1 MFGRMCF
8 LTMFMSYLIVSLAF
22 AHDPASHGQGSHK
35 IPTLKKP
42 LTTVTLEPNSIT
54 ITFGPIDL
62 PVGHSGD
69 LAASMPKHFFNLPE
83 DRYMTGYKTEAF
95 TKEGKELPREYLHHI
110 LLLDMDQDSISCP
123 GEPLFFAGAGME
135 MRETR
140 FPVGHGV
147 KLDHTHKLMA
157 LVAFYHKA
165 APTKDAMARFTIY
178 TAPKGEELH
187 QMQVYQVGVNV
198 VCFSK
203 FDQRPANQSDEGIA
217 IEAGVHVI
225 KEPLKFL
232 VDGCVKFA
240 YPHSHNG
247 ALLIALE
254 NRTRKQTLLRTV
266 PDVLLD
272 GTLLGFPDRQVY
284 SDPIG
289 FPVSTKEEYEMVLV
303 HHRPLEQ
310 QGDIRGMGNYLL
322 YMTQESCPKADGTA
336 TLASIDEHK

>member
-1 MFGRMCF
+1 MFGRTWL
-8 LTMFMSYLIVSLAF
+8 LTLFFCCVSVPFAF
-22 AHDPASHGQGSHK
+22 AHDPESHRSHK
-35 IPTLKKP
+35 VPTLNKP
-42 LTTVTLEPNSIT
+42 MTSVTLEPEAIT

-62 PVGHSGD
+62 PAPHSGD
-69 LAASMPKHFFNLPE
+69 LAASMPKHFFTIPE
-83 DRYMTGYKTEAF
+83 DRYMTGYKTEVF
-95 TKEGKELPREYLHHI
+95 TKNGKPLPREYLHHI
-110 LLLDMDQDSISCP
+110 LLMDMDQESISCP

-140 FPVGHGV
+140 FPTGHGV
-147 KLDHTHKLMA
+147 KLDQTHKLLA

-178 TAPKGEELH
+178 TAPKGEEMH
-187 QMQVYQVGVNV
+187 PMEVYQVGVNV

-217 IEAGVHVI
+217 IEAGVQVM

-254 NRTRKQTLLRTV
+254 NRTRQQTLLRTV
-266 PDVLLD
+266 PDVLAD

-303 HHRPLEQ
+303 HHRPLDQ
-310 QGDIRGMGNYLL
+310 QGDVRGMGNYLL
-322 YMTQESCPKADGTA
+322 YMTREACPKKQDNTTVASVA
-336 TLASIDEHK
+336 TNH

>member
-8 LTMFMSYLIVSLAF
+8 LAFIICSLTVPLAF
-22 AHDPASHGQGSHK
+22 AHEPEAHSKHK
-35 IPTLKKP
+35 VPTLNKP
-42 LTTVTLEPNSIT
+42 MTSVTLNPDSIT

-62 PVGHSGD
+62 PAGHSGD

-95 TKEGKELPREYLHHI
+95 TKEGKVLPREYLHHI

-178 TAPKGEELH
+178 TAPKEEELNP
-187 QMQVYQVGVNV
+187 MQVYQVGVNV

-203 FDQRPANQSDEGIA
+203 FDERPANQSDEGIE
-217 IEAGVHVI
+217 IETGVHVI

-254 NRTRKQTLLRTV
+254 NRTQQKTLLRTV

-272 GTLLGFPDRQVY
+272 GTLVGFPDRQIY

-289 FPVSTKEEYEMVLV
+289 FQVSTKEDYEMVLV

-322 YMTQESCPKADGTA
+322 YMTQEACP
-336 TLASIDEHK
+336 ASESTEAVTPTPHSH

>member
-1 MFGRMCF
+1 MFGRICLLAMVLSCVTAP
-8 LTMFMSYLIVSLAF
+8 LSL
-22 AHDPASHGQGSHK
+22 AHDPESHGSYK
-35 IPTLKKP
+35 VPTLNKP
-42 LTTVTLEPNSIT
+42 MTSVTFEPDAIS

-62 PVGHSGD
+62 PAGHSGD

-95 TKEGKELPREYLHHI
+95 TKEGKALPREYLHHI
-110 LLLDMDQDSISCP
+110 LLLDTDQDSISCP

-140 FPVGHGV
+140 FPTGHGV

-178 TAPKGEELH
+178 TAPKEKELH
-187 QMQVYQVGVNV
+187 PMEVYQVGVNV

-217 IEAGVHVI
+217 IETGVHVI

-240 YPHSHNG
+240 YPHGHNG

-254 NRTRKQTLLRTV
+254 NRTRQKTLLRTV
-266 PDVLLD
+266 PDVTAD
-272 GTLLGFPDRQVY
+272 GTLIGFPDRQVY

-303 HHRPLEQ
+303 HHRPLEH

-322 YMTQESCPKADGTA
+322 YMTRDACPKTPA
-336 TLASIDEHK
+336 TTTVASAKETQ

>member
-1 MFGRMCF
+1 MFARMCLLAMLVSC
-8 LTMFMSYLIVSLAF
+8 LTVPLAF
-22 AHDPASHGQGSHK
+22 AHEPDAHSKHK
-35 IPTLKKP
+35 VPTLNKP
-42 LTTVTLEPNSIT
+42 MTSVTVNPDSIT

-69 LAASMPKHFFNLPE
+69 LAASMPKHFFTLPE

-95 TKEGKELPREYLHHI
+95 TKEGKELPREYLHHV

-140 FPVGHGV
+140 FPEGHGV
-147 KLDHTHKLMA
+147 KLDHRHKLMA

-178 TAPKGEELH
+178 TAPKGKELH
-187 QMQVYQVGVNV
+187 PMQVYQVGVNV

-203 FDQRPANQSDEGIA
+203 FNERPANQSDEGIE
-217 IEAGVHVI
+217 IETGVHVI

-254 NRTRKQTLLRTV
+254 NRTQKKTLLRTV
-266 PDVLLD
+266 PDVELD
-272 GTLLGFPDRQVY
+272 GTLIGFPDRQIY
-284 SDPIG
+284 SNPIG
-289 FPVSTKEEYEMVLV
+289 FQVSTKEDYEMVLV

-322 YMTQESCPKADGTA
+322 YMTQEACPTSVS
-336 TLASIDEHK
+336 TETIASSPTSH

>member
-1 MFGRMCF
+1 MFARIVLALSLGF
-8 LTMFMSYLIVSLAF
+8 LTAPVAF
-22 AHDPASHGQGSHK
+22 AHDKESHGSHK
-35 IPTLKKP
+35 IPTLNKP
-42 LTTVTLEPNSIT
+42 MTSVTLEPDKIT

-69 LAASMPKHFFNLPE
+69 LAASMPKHFFKIPE

-95 TKEGKELPREYLHHI
+95 TKQGKELPREYLHHI

-140 FPVGHGV
+140 FPEGHGV
-147 KLDHTHKLMA
+147 KLDQTHKLMA

-165 APTKDAMARFTIY
+165 DPTKDAMARFTIY
-178 TAPKGEELH
+178 TAPKEQEIH
-187 QMQVYQVGVNV
+187 PMQVYQVGVNV

-217 IEAGVHVI
+217 IETGVHVI

-232 VDGCVKFA
+232 VDGCVKYA

-254 NRTRKQTLLRTV
+254 NRTRQQTLLRTV

-272 GTLLGFPDRQVY
+272 GTLVGFPDRQIY
-284 SDPIG
+284 SNPVG
-289 FPVSTKEEYEMVLV
+289 FQVTTQEEYEMVLV

-322 YMTQESCPKADGTA
+322 YMTQEACPKAADTGTV
-336 TLASIDEHK
+336 ASAKDHH

>member
-1 MFGRMCF
+1 MPERIWAIALSLIF
-8 LTMFMSYLIVSLAF
+8 LIHSTAI
-22 AHDPASHGQGSHK
+22 AHDQDSHGSPK
-35 IPTLKKP
+35 VPTLNKP
-42 LTTVTLEPNSIT
+42 LTSVILNHETIT

-62 PVGHSGD
+62 PVHHSGD

-95 TKEGKELPREYLHHI
+95 TKDGKALPQEYLHHI
-110 LLLDMDQDSISCP
+110 LLLDTDQESISCP

-140 FPVGHGV
+140 FPDGYGV

-178 TAPKGEELH
+178 TAPKEKTIHPME
-187 QMQVYQVGVNV
+187 VYQVGVNV
-198 VCFSK
+198 VCYSK
-203 FDQRPANQSDEGIA
+203 FDQRPANQSDEGIF
-217 IEAGVHVI
+217 IEPGVQVMQ
-225 KEPLKFL
+225 EPLKFL
-232 VDGCVKFA
+232 VGGCVKFA
-240 YPHSHNG
+240 YPHGHNG

-254 NRTRKQTLLRTV
+254 NRTRQQTLLRTV
-266 PDVLLD
+266 PDVLAD

-284 SDPIG
+284 SSPTG
-289 FPVSTKEEYEMVLV
+289 FPVSTAEDYEMVLV

-310 QGDIRGMGNYLL
+310 RGDIRGMGNYLL
-322 YMTQESCPKADGTA
+322 YMTRDPCPDIPTDSTVAA
-336 TLASIDEHK
+336 TDKP

>member
-1 MFGRMCF
+1 MFGRICF
-8 LTMFMSYLIVSLAF
+8 PALLLCFITGQFAF
-22 AHDPASHGQGSHK
+22 AHDQESHGSHK
-35 IPTLKKP
+35 IPTLNKP
-42 LTTVTLEPNSIT
+42 LTSVTLEPDTIT
-54 ITFGPIDL
+54 VTFGPIDL
-62 PVGHSGD
+62 PVHHSGD

-95 TKEGKELPREYLHHI
+95 TKEGKALPQEYLHHI
-110 LLLDMDQDSISCP
+110 LLLDTSQDSISCP

-140 FPVGHGV
+140 FPTGYGV
-147 KLDHTHKLMA
+147 KLDQTHKLMA

-178 TAPKGEELH
+178 TAPKGEKLH
-187 QMQVYQVGVNV
+187 PMEVYQVGVNV
-198 VCFSK
+198 VCYSK
-203 FDQRPANQSDEGIA
+203 FDQRPANQSDEGIF
-217 IEAGVHVI
+217 IEPGVQVM
-225 KEPLKFL
+225 KESLKFL

-240 YPHSHNG
+240 YPHGHNG

-254 NRTRKQTLLRTV
+254 NRTHQKTLLRTV
-266 PDVLLD
+266 PDVTAD

-289 FPVSTKEEYEMVLV
+289 FPVSTKEDYEMVLV

-310 QGDIRGMGNYLL
+310 EGDIRGMGNYLL
-322 YMTQESCPKADGTA
+322 YMTREACPQAEGAAKI
-336 TLASIDEHK
+336 ASVEKQK

>member
-1 MFGRMCF
+1 MFGRTWLLALFFCC
-8 LTMFMSYLIVSLAF
+8 VSVPFAF
-22 AHDPASHGQGSHK
+22 AHDPKSHRSHK
-35 IPTLKKP
+35 VPTLNKP
-42 LTTVTLEPNSIT
+42 MTSVTLEPEAIT

-62 PVGHSGD
+62 PAPHSGD
-69 LAASMPKHFFNLPE
+69 LAASMPKHFFTIPE
-83 DRYMTGYKTEAF
+83 DRYMTGYKTEIF
-95 TKEGKELPREYLHHI
+95 TKNGKPLPREYLHHI
-110 LLLDMDQDSISCP
+110 LLMDMDQESISCP

-140 FPVGHGV
+140 FPTGHGV
-147 KLDHTHKLMA
+147 KLDQTHKLLA

-178 TAPKGEELH
+178 TAPKGEEMH
-187 QMQVYQVGVNV
+187 PMEVYQVGVNV

-217 IEAGVHVI
+217 IEAGVQVM

-254 NRTRKQTLLRTV
+254 NRTRQQTLLRTV
-266 PDVLLD
+266 PDVLAD

-303 HHRPLEQ
+303 HHRPLDQ
-310 QGDIRGMGNYLL
+310 QGDVRGMGNYLL
-322 YMTQESCPKADGTA
+322 YMTREACPKKQDNITVASVA
-336 TLASIDEHK
+336 TNH

>member
-8 LTMFMSYLIVSLAF
+8 LALSICCLTVPLSF
-22 AHDPASHGQGSHK
+22 AHEPDAHSKHK
-35 IPTLKKP
+35 VPTLNKP
-42 LTTVTLEPNSIT
+42 MTSVTVNPDSIT

-95 TKEGKELPREYLHHI
+95 TKQGKALPREYLHHI

-147 KLDHTHKLMA
+147 KLDQTHKLMA

-178 TAPKGEELH
+178 TAPKGKELH
-187 QMQVYQVGVNV
+187 PMQVYQVGVNV

-203 FDQRPANQSDEGIA
+203 FDERPANQSDEGIA
-217 IEAGVHVI
+217 IETGVHVI

-254 NRTRKQTLLRTV
+254 NRTRQKTLLRTV

-272 GTLLGFPDRQVY
+272 GTLVGFPDRQIY
-284 SDPIG
+284 SNPVG
-289 FPVSTKEEYEMVLV
+289 FQVSTKEDYEMVLV

-322 YMTQESCPKADGTA
+322 YMTQEACPTSQSTEAVASTA
-336 TLASIDEHK
+336 HSH

>member
-1 MFGRMCF
+1 MHGRIL
-8 LTMFMSYLIVSLAF
+8 LTLFFSLLMVSPAF
-22 AHDPASHGQGSHK
+22 AHDPNSHSSHK
-35 IPTLKKP
+35 IPTLNKP
-42 LTTVTLEPNSIT
+42 LTTVTLEPDSIT

-95 TKEGKELPREYLHHI
+95 TKKGEVLPREYLHHI

-140 FPVGHGV
+140 FPEGHGV
-147 KLDHTHKLMA
+147 KLDKTHKLMA

-165 APTKDAMARFTIY
+165 APTKDAMARFTIF
-178 TAPKGEELH
+178 TAPKGKDVH
-187 QMQVYQVGVNV
+187 PMQVYQVGVNV

-203 FDQRPANQSDEGIA
+203 FDQRPANQSDEGIF
-217 IEAGVHVI
+217 IEPGVQVM

-232 VDGCVKFA
+232 VDGCVKYA

-254 NRTRKQTLLRTV
+254 NRTKNETLLRTV
-266 PDVLLD
+266 PDVQAD
-272 GTLLGFPDRQVY
+272 GTLIGFPDRQIY

-289 FPVSTKEEYEMVLV
+289 FPVSTKEDYQMVLV

-322 YMTQESCPKADGTA
+322 YMTQEACPTGQTPDTI
-336 TLASIDEHK
+336 ASAHE